1 MMLSLRKAFA
11 SAAVI
16 ISLTAGTVSA
26 AEKTAGLD
34 QTGKPDLKSAGPLAF
49 GPDGV
54 LFVGDTQGASLFAIG
69 VEPGAK
75 AAKGAE
81 FHVEGI
87 NTKLAELLGTKPADI
102 LINDMAVQPGS
113 EIAYLSISRGQG
125 PDAAPVIAK
134 VTPAGELSVVDLSN
148 VPYAK
153 VALTNVPGEEVKD
166 RRGNSVRKESITD
179 LHYIDGRVFL
189 AGLSNEEFA
198 SKLRAITFPF
208 TSADLGT
215 SIEIYH
221 GAHGN
226 FETRSPVRTFTPF
239 VVNGEPQLLAAYT
252 CTPLVTIPLSQ
263 LKAGAKLRGTTVAEL
278 GNQNR
283 PLDIISYEKDG
294 QNFLLLANSAR
305 GVMKIGTQNLEKQT
319 GITNPVK
326 GTAGLG
332 YDTVKDLKGVE
343 HLDKLSNTSAL
354 LLVRSDDKSTL
365 SLQSIALP

>member
-1 MMLSLRKAFA
+1 MLSLRKAFA
-11 SAAVI
+11 SVALI
-16 ISLTAGTVSA
+16 IGLSAGMVGA

-34 QTGKPDLKSAGPLAF
+34 QTGKPDLKSAGALAF
-49 GPDGV
+49 GPEGV
-54 LFVGDTQGASLFAIG
+54 LFVGDAQGAALFAIG

-75 AAKGAE
+75 ATSPSE

-87 NTKLAELLGTKPADI
+87 NTKLASVLGTKPNEI
-102 LINDMAVQPGS
+102 LINDLAVQPGS
-113 EIAYLSISRGQG
+113 GIAYLSVSRGTG
-125 PDAAPVIAK
+125 PNADAIIAK
-134 VTPAGELSVVDLSN
+134 VTPAGELSIVDLSK
-148 VPYAK
+148 VQFAK
-153 VALTNVPGEEVKD
+153 IALTNVPGADVVD
-166 RRGNSVRKESITD
+166 RRGNSPRKESITD
-179 LHYIDGRVFL
+179 LHYIDGRVFM

-208 TSADLGT
+208 ASADLGT

-226 FETRSPVRTFTPF
+226 FETRAPVRTFTPF
-239 VVNGEPQLLAAYT
+239 TVNGEPHLLAAYT

-294 QNFLLLANSAR
+294 QNYLLLANNNR

-319 GITNPVK
+319 GITSPIK

-343 HLDKLSNTSAL
+343 HLDKLGTTSAL
-354 LLVRSDDKSTL
+354 LLVRGDDKNL
-365 SLQSIALP
+365 SLQSIPLP